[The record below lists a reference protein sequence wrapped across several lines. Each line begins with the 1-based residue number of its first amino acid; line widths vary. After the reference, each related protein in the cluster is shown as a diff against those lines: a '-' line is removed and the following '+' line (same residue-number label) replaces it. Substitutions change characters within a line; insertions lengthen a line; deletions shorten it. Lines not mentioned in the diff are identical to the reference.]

1 MGMLNDL
8 ENGLAGVYKGTPK
21 LGNDA
26 KKSLVKV
33 WPWLALVFGILQLLA
48 AWSLW
53 HWGHRVN
60 SLVDYANSLSQA
72 YGINAANSVAHLN
85 IFYWLSFIV
94 LLIDAVILLA
104 AYSGLKNRTKQGWNL
119 LFYSALLNGVYGI
132 VSAFNNYGGVG
143 SLIMQLVVTAVV
155 LYFLFQTRDQYTGHK
170 SATSR
175 PADTSA

>member
-1 MGMLNDL
+1 MGMLSDL

-53 HWGHRVN
+53 HWGHTVN
-60 SLVDYANSLSQA
+60 RFVDYANSLSQA
-72 YGINAANSVAHLN
+72 YGIDNVGTTAHLN
-85 IFYWLSFIV
+85 VFYWLSLIV
-94 LLIDAVILLA
+94 LAVDAVILLMA
-104 AYSGLKNRTKQGWNL
+104 FSGLKKRAKRGWNL

-132 VSAFNNYGGVG
+132 VSAFNNYGGFG
-143 SLIMQLVVTAVV
+143 SLVMQLVVSAIV
-155 LYFLFQTRDQYTGHK
+155 LYFLFQTRDQYTSSK
-170 SATSR
+170 
-175 PADTSA
+175 

>member
-1 MGMLNDL
+1 MGMLSDL

-53 HWGHRVN
+53 HWGHTVN
-60 SLVDYANSLSQA
+60 QFVDYANSLSQA
-72 YGINAANSVAHLN
+72 YGINTGTTADLN
-85 IFYWLSFIV
+85 VFYWLSLIV
-94 LLIDAVILLA
+94 LALDAVILLMA
-104 AYSGLKNRTKQGWNL
+104 FSGLKKRAKRGWNL

-132 VSAFNNYGGVG
+132 VSAFNNYGGFG
-143 SLIMQLVVTAVV
+143 SLVMQLVVSAIV
-155 LYFLFQTRDQYTGHK
+155 LYFLFQTRDQYTSK
-170 SATSR
+170 
-175 PADTSA
+175 